1 MNFDSA
7 FARLIGFEGGYV
19 NDPRDPGGET
29 RFGISRRAYPG
40 EDIAGMT
47 VERAKLIYQRDYW
60 GPAGCDAAP
69 DVLRYALFDAA
80 VNQGVRAAVEM
91 LQHAVGEVE
100 DGILGASTLQ
110 ALQSMDPARLLFRFD
125 AARLVAYTDAPA
137 WPTYGRGWV
146 RRMATQMAA
155 R

>member
-1 MNFDSA
+1 
-7 FARLIGFEGGYV
+7 
-19 NDPRDPGGET
+19 
-29 RFGISRRAYPG
+29 
-40 EDIAGMT
+40 MT

-69 DVLRYALFDAA
+69 DVMRYSLFDAA
-80 VNQGVRAAVEM
+80 VNQGVGAAVRM
-91 LQHAVGEVE
+91 VQHAVAEVE
-100 DGILGASTLQ
+100 DGILGPRTLQ

-125 AARLVAYTDAPA
+125 AARLVAYTDAQA

-146 RRMATQMAA
+146 RRMAEQMAS